1 MYKNYIFIDTNIL
14 IYAFS
19 GKVPK
24 AKECLDYLLKL
35 QGRKLFTSSF
45 CIGTMISTLQKTK
58 GDRKKLTKEKIINI
72 IENYLPK
79 INILPFSE
87 TDIKNSFAHS
97 GNDMEDNIQYQIGTE
112 AKCYYF
118 ITDDKKGFK
127 FFKNIQV
134 LHLENY
140 LAIKQKI

>member
-1 MYKNYIFIDTNIL
+1 MYKNHIFIDTNIL
-14 IYAFS
+14 IYAFT

-45 CIGTMISTLQKTK
+45 CIGTMIATLQKTK
-58 GDRKKLTKEKIINI
+58 GDRKKLSKEEIIDIVKNAFS
-72 IENYLPK
+72 K

-87 TDIKNSFAHS
+87 TDIESSFAHL
-97 GNDMEDNIQYQIGTE
+97 GNDMEDNIQYQIGAK

-118 ITDDKKGFK
+118 ITDDRKGFK

>member
-1 MYKNYIFIDTNIL
+1 MYKHHIFIDTNIL

-19 GKVPK
+19 GQKPK
-24 AKECLDYLLKL
+24 AMECLDYLLKL
-35 QGRKLFTSSF
+35 QGRKLFTSAF
-45 CIGTMISTLQKTK
+45 CVGTMISTLQKTK
-58 GDRKKLTKEKIINI
+58 GSRQKLSKERIIKIIKN
-72 IENYLPK
+72 ELLK

-87 TDIKNSFAHS
+87 TDIQNSFPS
-97 GNDMEDNIQYQIGTE
+97 IGNDMEDNIQYQIGAK

-134 LHLENY
+134 LNLNNY